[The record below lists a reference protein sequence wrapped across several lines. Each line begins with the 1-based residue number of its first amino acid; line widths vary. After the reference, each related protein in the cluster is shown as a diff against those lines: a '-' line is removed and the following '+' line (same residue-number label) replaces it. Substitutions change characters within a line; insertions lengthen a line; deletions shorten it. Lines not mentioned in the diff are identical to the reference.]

1 MQAVPLT
8 VRMVLALEQAV
19 QIAPYD
25 HWKIIAGHLLFCV
38 GASSRFADSLH
49 LDSLIKSKDDAS
61 GLSLVEADTGR
72 YDTGNTNERRT
83 RLLPLLSLGHFFCS
97 SPMGRA
103 MDQLEVKVPPSNE
116 SSIACIF

>member
-1 MQAVPLT
+1 MFVPLT

-49 LDSLIKSKDDAS
+49 LDFLIKSKDDAS
-61 GLSLVEADTGR
+61 GLSLVEAFTG
-72 YDTGNTNERRT
+72 RRT
-83 RLLPLLSLGHFFCS
+83 RLLPLLSLGQFFCS